1 MAKSKATN
9 NDLHAP
15 LELIKLSSS
24 ELMDVIE
31 TSFATPMDG
40 YPGLPDVLWGLPILI
55 EGEPGIA
62 KTARIKQVASQL
74 KADLFIFFAAPHPPE
89 SFAGALIPDG
99 KGDAVNVVALAELRA
114 CIKAGT
120 GILFLDEINGAAPAT
135 QGAIQSLIHERK
147 SGGSTLPGEIRII
160 AAQNPEDIAT
170 AGYRLSPPVANRFVH
185 VFDSGPTEAEWVQW
199 STGGESWKTAHT
211 LESLVELVTREWPN
225 AWPSVQGLFAAFMS
239 TQHGAKILH
248 NRPPLE
254 NPNSSRA
261 WPSHRT
267 WDFGRRAWATSK
279 ILSRSDTIRDSLLES
294 CVGPGAATAFI
305 EYANSTDIPTPADVL
320 SGKWKIT
327 EDRIDIVLA
336 AYTATTGYIVQ
347 HKSRND
353 QLSMAP
359 KMWEALDRLRKSGL
373 SDIIVP
379 SVKSL
384 LGAKLGS
391 TASKDIQKAAQTVL
405 VPLYKEGL
413 VAQDVEA
420 TKS

>member
-1 MAKSKATN
+1 MSKAKATPK
-9 NDLHAP
+9 DIHESM
-15 LELIKLSSS
+15 ELIKLSSS
-24 ELMDVIE
+24 ELMDVME

-40 YPGLPDVLWGLPILI
+40 YPGQSDVLWGLPILI

-62 KTARIKQVASQL
+62 KTARIKQVATQL

-99 KGDAVNVVALAELRA
+99 KGDAVNVVALSELRA

-147 SGGSTLPGEIRII
+147 SGGSTIPGEIRII

-185 VFDSGPTEAEWVQW
+185 VFDSGPTEEEWVQW
-199 STGGESWKTAHT
+199 STGSDTWKTAHT

-225 AWPSVQGLFAAFMS
+225 TWPSVQGLFAAFMS

-267 WDFGRRAWATSK
+267 WDFGRRAWATSL
-279 ILSRSDTIRDSLLES
+279 ILKRTETIRDSLLES
-294 CVGPGAATAFI
+294 CIGPGAATTFI
-305 EYANSTDIPTPADVL
+305 SYANSTDIPSPMEVL
-320 SGKWKIT
+320 SGKWQIT

-336 AYTATTGYIVQ
+336 AYTSTTGFVVQ
-347 HKSRND
+347 CKDRNE
-353 QLSMAP
+353 QLGLAP

-384 LGAKLGS
+384 LGARLGS
-391 TASKDIQKAAQTVL
+391 NASKDIAKAAQSVL

-420 TKS
+420 PKP